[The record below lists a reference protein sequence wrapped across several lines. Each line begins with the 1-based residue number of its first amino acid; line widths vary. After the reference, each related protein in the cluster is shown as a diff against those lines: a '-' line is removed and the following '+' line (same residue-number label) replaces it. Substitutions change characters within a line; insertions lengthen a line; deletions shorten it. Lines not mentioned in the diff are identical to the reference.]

1 MWLWA
6 AFIIFIL
13 ILLALD
19 LGVFH
24 RKAHVMTLKEALAS
38 SGAWISIALAF
49 NVFVYLSYEHHWF
62 RLDIPGHEP
71 DGQTAAVLFLTGYV
85 VEKSLGLDNILMI
98 AIIFEYFRI
107 PALHQH
113 RVLFWGVVGALVMR
127 AVMILAGVALIQR
140 FSWILYLFGVLLI
153 VSGLKM
159 ALARDA
165 PDPAKN
171 PIIALAKR
179 LLPVTH
185 DLAGERLAVRVDG
198 KLVLT
203 PLALALIMI
212 ETSDLI
218 FAAELDPGD
227 LCHYFGSVSGVHQQ
241 HHGCAGSALAVLCF
255 GGHRRSFLPPEARA
269 RAASGAYRHQ
279 IPVEGSASDGGRRC
293 FLHARSGHLHFV
305 GSRRSL
311 TDLRTAYAGLFPVEH
326 SGPSE
331 ARNEATSI
339 GGAIGTRIVA
349 ISSSSA
355 GVPSPRFVRTLG
367 TPLVPFEI
375 LHGAFV
381 LFGLGAR
388 LEGAQVVAPSG
399 FWIDLPRVEAIAA
412 RLQFTDHG
420 RRLPG
425 LLSC

>member
-13 ILLALD
+13 FLLALD

-107 PALHQH
+107 PALYQH

-185 DLAGERLAVRVDG
+185 DLAGERLAVRVDD

-218 FAAELDPGD
+218 FAVDSIPAIFAITSDPFLVFTSNIMAVLG
-227 LCHYFGSVSGVHQQ
+227 LRSLYF
-241 HHGCAGSALAVLCF
+241 ALAGIVDRFYHLRLALALLLVLIGTKF
-255 GGHRRSFLPPEARA
+255 VLKDLLPTEAD
-269 RAASGAYRHQ
+269 AASY
-279 IPVEGSASDGGRRC
+279 
-293 FLHARSGHLHFV
+293 
-305 GSRRSL
+305 
-311 TDLRTAYAGLFPVEH
+311 
-326 SGPSE
+326 
-331 ARNEATSI
+331 
-339 GGAIGTRIVA
+339 
-349 ISSSSA
+349 
-355 GVPSPRFVRTLG
+355 TLAAV
-367 TPLVPFEI
+367 TFI
-375 LHGAFV
+375 LLA
-381 LFGLGAR
+381 A
-388 LEGAQVVAPSG
+388 VVASLIYARRTRDSSPLN
-399 FWIDLPRVEAIAA
+399 IPARPKLAA
-412 RLQFTDHG
+412 R
-420 RRLPG
+420 RLR
-425 LLSC
+425 